1 LAQGGSRECVR
12 RRPSC
17 FQAFPSL
24 DQMFDALDHGESIYN
39 IIPAKEVQPEKMPM
53 YRSKFMAKVPPTA
66 STLCTKGTT
75 HPVST
80 NLSGASTS
88 HLVPPKEARTMGK
101 PPGASKSHPEEFTK
115 KGSRHGRVQP
125 LNEVKRENP
134 DALIPSVLKTQLKPA
149 VPRADEKPVMNQVTS
164 KNFVVSNAVE
174 TILAAPKKGPQ
185 KTKDYLAKED
195 YGKVPRYLQH
205 IKKDIE
211 DEYEYIRKMQQQ
223 EEVGRSSV
231 RELDEDERLQ
241 LIDGLKTRWEK
252 INTDYQAGTH
262 LTKLDTIGKIKRKEK
277 HEAELTQIEKDIE
290 RLNRKTIIID
300 ERC

>member
-1 LAQGGSRECVR
+1 
-12 RRPSC
+12 
-17 FQAFPSL
+17 
-24 DQMFDALDHGESIYN
+24 
-39 IIPAKEVQPEKMPM
+39 
-53 YRSKFMAKVPPTA
+53 
-66 STLCTKGTT
+66 
-75 HPVST
+75 
-80 NLSGASTS
+80 
-88 HLVPPKEARTMGK
+88 MGK
-101 PPGASKSHPEEFTK
+101 PPGASKSHPEEFMK